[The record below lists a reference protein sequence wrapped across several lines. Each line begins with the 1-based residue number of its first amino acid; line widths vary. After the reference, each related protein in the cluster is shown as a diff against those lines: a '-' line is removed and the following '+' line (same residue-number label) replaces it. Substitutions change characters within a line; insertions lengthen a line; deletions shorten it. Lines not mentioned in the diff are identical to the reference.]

1 MALFRAMLAF
11 CGIAGILRRQ
21 SGEHFMRGVSKVSLW
36 SESISVIF
44 LIPLGQFFQYFPNR
58 KVVY

>member
-1 MALFRAMLAF
+1 
-11 CGIAGILRRQ
+11 
-21 SGEHFMRGVSKVSLW
+21 MRGWDCVVSKVSLW

-44 LIPLGQFFQYFPNR
+44 LIPLGQFFEYFPNR